1 MHRRQIIGGAAAAVA
16 LGAAG
21 VAAPA
26 IAQGKR
32 TLKLAGTF
40 PRGFP
45 GVGTSAEKL
54 AKLITDLSDGSLDVQ
69 YFGGGELVPPF
80 GVNDAVSTGAADM
93 GHTAPYFAVGK
104 IRATMYFTTFP
115 YGLTQNELSGWIRH
129 GGGQELWDEV
139 YAPFNLKPFY
149 AGGSMA
155 QAGGWFKKP
164 INSLDD
170 LQGLK
175 MRIAGLGG
183 EVMQKIGVSTVNLP
197 PPKIFPALESGVVDA
212 AEFVGP
218 WNDVALGLSKIAPYY
233 YMPAFHEP
241 GPGLE
246 LMVNLEVFESLT
258 AQQQAIIAVATG
270 ALADD
275 TTGAYAYNNAIV
287 LAQLMESGVT
297 PSSFPDDIVAAL
309 GVASKEVIAAYP
321 KGDPMSEKI
330 HDAYFEY
337 VRKCAVIGKFMEGRA
352 MMDRAAVWGV

>member
-1 MHRRQIIGGAAAAVA
+1 MDRRTLLGGAA
-16 LGAAG
+16 LGAATL
-21 VAAPA
+21 ATPA

-32 TLKLAGTF
+32 TLKLVGTF

-45 GVGTSAEKL
+45 GVGQGAERL
-54 AKLITDLSDGSLDVQ
+54 GERITAMSDGALTVQ

-80 GVNDAVSTGAADM
+80 GVNDAVSTGAADL
-93 GHTAPYFAVGK
+93 GHTAPYFAAGK

-115 YGLTQNELSGWIRH
+115 YGLSSSELAGWIRF
-129 GGGQELWDEV
+129 GGGQALWDEA
-139 YAPFNLKPFY
+139 YAPFNLKPFA
-149 AGGSMA
+149 AGNSMT

-183 EVMQKIGVSTVNLP
+183 AVMQKIGVSTVNLP
-197 PPKIFPALESGVVDA
+197 PSEIFSSLQSGVVDA

-241 GPGLE
+241 GPMLE
-246 LMVNLEVFESLT
+246 CIVNMDVWNSLSK
-258 AQQQAIIAVATG
+258 QHQAIIEG
-270 ALADD
+270 ASSAMMDE
-275 TTGAYAYNNAIV
+275 TTSAYAYNNAIV
-287 LAQLMESGVT
+287 LDQLVSSGVT
-297 PSSFPDDIVAAL
+297 PSVFPPDVVAAL
-309 GVASKEVIAAYP
+309 GTASKAAIAEYP

-330 HDAYFEY
+330 QGPYFEY
-337 VRKCAVIGKFMEGRA
+337 VRKCAAIGKVLEGQ
-352 MMDRAAVWGV
+352 MYMDRAAVWGV